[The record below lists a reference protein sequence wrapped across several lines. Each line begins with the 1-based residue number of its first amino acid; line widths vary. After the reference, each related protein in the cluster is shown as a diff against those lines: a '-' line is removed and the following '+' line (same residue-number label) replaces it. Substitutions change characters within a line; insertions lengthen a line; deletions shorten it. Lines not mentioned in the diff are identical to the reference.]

1 MEGST
6 VNEHEKQQ
14 GYSERAAQE
23 LEVIL
28 GEMQAGWRVAVER
41 VEPEWA
47 SGHVGSHEY
56 DRDEPV
62 SLDWIKAKYGG
73 HKFKV
78 RIYDESGT
86 YKAQRTVKIDDY
98 PRRNGNRV
106 KKGIDGRA
114 VDPDDLQF
122 EQQQQQQ
129 QQQPPPPPPPQN
141 SSSMEN
147 LLALVMQNN
156 SQVQQLLIKQSHE
169 ANQRLQMWLMDKLTS
184 LEGQQRTT
192 APGDAASELSKVENL
207 IGQVQGLQGTL
218 GTNQNDMLSSIAEKV
233 MDLEMAKANFK
244 MEVERD
250 KQTRLNNVP
259 PLPPPPG
266 QQQTQATPPPQQQ
279 QTTVQTATA
288 APQMSDADLIAEAM
302 RRLNT
307 KAPHEKAAIL
317 DMLES
322 QLYEEETDDSEEI
335 EEQTGQSNAP
345 EINSSVLDSED
356 QKQLQQIT
364 GEGNGGSPDQRSAIQ

>member
-1 MEGST
+1 M
-6 VNEHEKQQ
+6 NEHEKQQ